1 MLTDDEKW
9 FFDLQGYLILKQVV
23 TPEQVGRMVE
33 LCDNWHGLPEAEL
46 PPPLSSY
53 EDPATNPKAA
63 RAILDPEYADPEF
76 DSLILN
82 HGIMRA
88 VLDITDNAPQHL
100 LSALTLNTAKS
111 DEIVLHGGASGV
123 IRNPANDYQAGDG
136 RVFATFLN
144 AAISLVDV
152 PPGSGFV
159 CIPGSHKSYFER
171 PEHIN
176 IRTGPPTVAN
186 ITLNAGDAI
195 LFTEALCHGA
205 LPWTCTE
212 EPRRTVFVRYSTSYA
227 SWSPGVGPKE
237 EYRDKI
243 SEDVYQLKQQWGFQG
258 KKPVVER
265 LIKEIGEA
273 QEAAM

>member
-1 MLTDDEKW
+1 MLSDDEKW

-23 TPEQVGRMVE
+23 SPGQVRRMVE
-33 LCDNWHGLPEAEL
+33 LCDSWHALSEANL

-76 DSLILN
+76 DRLILN
-82 HGIMRA
+82 QGIMRA
-88 VLDITDNAPQHL
+88 VLDITDYSPQHL
-100 LSALTLNTAKS
+100 LTALTLNTTES
-111 DEIVLHGGASGV
+111 EDINLHNGASGV

-152 PPGSGFV
+152 PSGAGFV
-159 CIPGSHKSYFER
+159 CIPGSHKSYFDR
-171 PEHIN
+171 PENIN
-176 IRTGPPTVAN
+176 IRTGPPTVVN
-186 ITLNAGDAI
+186 IPVNAGDAL

-205 LPWTCTE
+205 LPWTCSS
-212 EPRRTVFVRYSTSYA
+212 EPRRTVFLRYSTSYA

-237 EYRDKI
+237 EYKDKI
-243 SEDVYQLKQQWGFQG
+243 SEEVYQMKQQWGFQG

-273 QEAAM
+273 PEAAL